1 MIFISFSDSKNS
13 IISWPEIIVAENQ
26 WIACRII
33 RHCHYAAS
41 NCCFDIFLIE
51 ILFHCFKRFQS
62 WQYQF
67 ETDCTTV
74 VETDYNRLSKSQNS
88 KSGLSNH
95 FRGMIENF
103 YQMWYNHLL
112 LGFHLQF
119 DLQNLVSSQH
129 HLVWHIEAPSRIF

>member
-26 WIACRII
+26 LIACRII

-62 WQYQF
+62 WQCQPN
-67 ETDCTTV
+67 TDCTTA
-74 VETDYNRLSKSQNS
+74 YQNHKTQS